1 MPCTV
6 RGWVTFMTDL
16 LLLAVYIFLFPGFL
30 FLLFCAL
37 FFQYLDRKIA
47 ARMQHRVGPP
57 LFQPLADLVKVLGK
71 EVINPKG
78 VDISAF
84 DAAPLLAL
92 ASVMT
97 AFLYIPV
104 AGMSPLAFSGD
115 LILVLYL
122 LTLPTLILFVM
133 GWMSRNV
140 FACMGGLR
148 TVTQFFIYEV
158 PFFLV
163 MLAPA
168 IMAGSWS
175 ISEIVAWQQTR
186 PYFAI
191 LQPIGFVI
199 ALIALQA
206 KLERT
211 PFDIPEAETEIVAG
225 PWTEMTG
232 HRLAIMKLAFD
243 VSLVTGS
250 ALIVALFLGGP
261 DIPWALSPPL
271 LAGLAGFF
279 VFFIKTLAVLF
290 ILASIKVATGRIR
303 IDQLNDIGWKYIA
316 SAAILQVAI
325 VLLINAWW
333 VQP

>member
-1 MPCTV
+1 
-6 RGWVTFMTDL
+6 MTDPL
-16 LLLAVYIFLFPGFL
+16 QLAVYIFLFPGFL
-30 FLLFCAL
+30 FLLICAL
-37 FFQYLDRKIA
+37 LFQYLDRRIA
-47 ARMQHRVGPP
+47 ARMQNRAGPP
-57 LFQPLADLVKVLGK
+57 PLQPLADLVKTLGK

-104 AGMSPLAFSGD
+104 TGASPLAFSGD
-115 LILVLYL
+115 LVLVLYL
-122 LTLPTLILFVM
+122 LALPTLVLFVM
-133 GWMSRNV
+133 GWLSRNV

-148 TVTQFFIYEV
+148 TVTQLFIYEV

-175 ISEIVAWQQTR
+175 VSEIAAWQQSR
-186 PYFAI
+186 PWFLF

-225 PWTEMTG
+225 PWTELTG
-232 HRLAIMKLAFD
+232 RRLALMKLAFD
-243 VSLVTGS
+243 AALVAGS

-261 DIPWALSPPL
+261 GLPWPLSP
-271 LAGLAGFF
+271 AWLAGFAGF
-279 VFFIKTLAVLF
+279 LVFFLKTIAVLF
-290 ILASIKVATGRIR
+290 ILASVKVATGRIR

-316 SAAILQVAI
+316 GLAILQVAI

-333 VQP
+333 MMP